1 MRKFIS
7 LALCITI
14 LSAGVLFA
22 PRAVWGDSD
31 PGRQEHISQ
40 VQDVLTRIDQDS
52 KAFLDARDS
61 LLGQMPASQPQYD
74 PSEIDKVLADSR
86 KTLEIEQSL
95 GQLLLDYE
103 GKRRLTLSALP
114 ELASYLEKFDSSN
127 GRLNDVLQEMLSNE
141 QQQLGMLEQ
150 MRQAYDNNDTPG
162 WNSLNQQYE
171 SVRAAEEGLAAQLN
185 PFVNDQNGL
194 MNDVQSF
201 LRQELSTL
209 QQESATLQQQ
219 EQAASVEANRQKLTA
234 TAKDLLKAPLSPRY
248 NPKGKTTRCSRFVF
262 DFAKELGYNLPE
274 LGGEKEYRASDQLA
288 KLAASSKTGEN
299 GWKSIDFTGDDAA
312 KAKAF
317 EEAWQ
322 AANQGK
328 LVIVGWKNPNPTAT
342 DSGHV
347 AVVVPSAA
355 LAPKSGKWNMQIPYV
370 AQAGTAG
377 NCKALLGLN
386 YGFSPAQKGA
396 LQIFVLDR

>member
-14 LSAGVLFA
+14 LFSGFVLA
-22 PRAVWGDSD
+22 PQAVWGDSGA
-31 PGRQEHISQ
+31 GRQEHISQ
-40 VQDVLTRIDQDS
+40 IQDVLARIDREWREFQ
-52 KAFLDARDS
+52 ATRDS
-61 LLGQMPASQPQYD
+61 LLSGMPSSQPQYD

-86 KTLEIEQSL
+86 KTVEIEQAL
-95 GQLLLDYE
+95 GQLALDYMD
-103 GKRRLTLSALP
+103 KCRSPLSALQ
-114 ELASYLEKFDSSN
+114 ELAPYLERFDPTDQAMKPVVEN
-127 GRLNDVLQEMLSNE
+127 MIANE

-150 MRQAYDNNDTPG
+150 MRQAYYNDDTPG
-162 WNSLNQQYE
+162 WNSLNQQYDALRE
-171 SVRAAEEGLAAQLN
+171 AHFALAPRLKELFETHQI
-185 PFVNDQNGL
+185 L
-194 MNDVQSF
+194 MSDATSF
-201 LRQELSTL
+201 L
-209 QQESATLQQQ
+209 QQELATLQQQ
-219 EQAASVEANRQKLTA
+219 EQAASVEAKRQLLAGTA
-234 TAKDLLKAPLSPRY
+234 RTLLPNPLPKNSPY
-248 NPKGKTTRCSRFVF
+248 QPAGKTTRCSKFVF
-262 DFAKELGYNLPE
+262 DFAKKLGYTVPE
-274 LGGEKEYRASDQLA
+274 LGGDKEYRASDQLD
-288 KLAASSKTGEN
+288 KLAASAKTGEN

-328 LVIVGWKNPNPTAT
+328 LVIVGWKNPKPTPT

-347 AVVVPSAA
+347 AVVVPSEA
-355 LAPKSGKWNMQIPYV
+355 LTPKSGKWNMQTPYV